1 MEDDLIINGELVLSG
16 AVVPDEWVMWGD
28 GFSARMVVRALAR
41 FSGDVVVRLN
51 SGGGDPFEGEA
62 IRAAL
67 EAHPANVEIR
77 IEGIAASA
85 ASLIAMGGDRILMS
99 AGSLMM
105 IHDPSSCICG
115 NEAELRREAAQLDY
129 IAETYAKIYAARAG
143 ITAAAA
149 RSLMKA
155 ETWMDA
161 DDAITNGFA
170 DGRIGDEAETAS
182 MNLAAGRAAFRA
194 NQTVLRMCAEKQT
207 QMAGKPPSAPAGNAS
222 STPANAATTRNI
234 DMENDDVVTTPQA
247 APVTPPPSG
256 QSANP
261 PANPASTQMSATD
274 REAIQQRAIADERAR
289 AMAIRAAA
297 QPFMA
302 SQRLTGEQLEELVA
316 LGLSTDATSTRM
328 LAMIADAP
336 SAPRSRITRD
346 ETETR
351 VEGMIGALMHRASPR
366 MHRMEGPATDF
377 RGMGLR
383 SMALALSNQRG
394 YNTSEMVRA
403 GLRSTTMMGGAHGV
417 GDFAYITAEVMN
429 RMLRAEYERRPS
441 AWRRVSRE
449 RSASDFRELLSTR
462 FGGDFSLKPVLENGE
477 YKQTTLVD
485 EAEGLKVVRYGREI
499 RLTFEAIV
507 NDDLGAFEQIPSRF
521 ANAASQ
527 KEAAT
532 VWGII
537 RSNAVMKSDS
547 KALFHADHG
556 NLASGGANVGAPSI
570 DLVGKAYAAMLQ
582 QRAVGET
589 AVEEFIGIQPNLLI
603 VPPVLHTVAAQFV
616 TTTTPA
622 EDGKTNP
629 YKFLDPITEPLL
641 GAAAGGSDTAWYLV
655 DENEPPVEHAYLEG
669 YEQPTIVADE
679 GMSPDVVT
687 MTARHIFGAAPAEFR
702 GAWKN
707 PGA

>member
-1 MEDDLIINGELVLSG
+1 
-16 AVVPDEWVMWGD
+16 
-28 GFSARMVVRALAR
+28 
-41 FSGDVVVRLN
+41 
-51 SGGGDPFEGEA
+51 
-62 IRAAL
+62 
-67 EAHPANVEIR
+67 
-77 IEGIAASA
+77 
-85 ASLIAMGGDRILMS
+85 
-99 AGSLMM
+99 
-105 IHDPSSCICG
+105 
-115 NEAELRREAAQLDY
+115 
-129 IAETYAKIYAARAG
+129 
-143 ITAAAA
+143 
-149 RSLMKA
+149 MKA
-155 ETWMDA
+155 ETWMDV
-161 DDAITNGFA
+161 DDAVAQGFA
-170 DGRIGDEAETAS
+170 DGRATQAAEPTMNMTA
-182 MNLAAGRAAFRA
+182 ARAAFSGA
-194 NQTVLRMCAEKQT
+194 QTVLRMCAEKQT

-234 DMENDDVVTTPQA
+234 DMEDDDVVTTPQA

-261 PANPASTQMSATD
+261 PANAASTQMSATD

-289 AMAIRAAA
+289 AMAIRTAA

-366 MHRMEGPATDF
+366 MHRLEGPAADF

-394 YNTSEMVRA
+394 YNTTEMVRA
-403 GLRSTTMMGGAHGV
+403 GLRSTTMMGGANGL

-429 RMLRAEYERRPS
+429 RLLRAEYERRPS

-449 RSASDFRELLSTR
+449 RRASDFRELLSIR

-547 KALFHADHG
+547 KALFHADHK
-556 NLASGGANVGAPSI
+556 NLASGGGNVGAPSI